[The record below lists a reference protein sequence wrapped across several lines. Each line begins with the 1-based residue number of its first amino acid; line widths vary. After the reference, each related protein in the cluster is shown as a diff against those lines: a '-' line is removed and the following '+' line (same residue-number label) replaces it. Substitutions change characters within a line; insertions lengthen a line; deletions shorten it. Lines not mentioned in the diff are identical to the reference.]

1 MYLRGPARRY
11 LLPEARGA
19 EMPDHGQLQVD
30 EQGDGYQ
37 LRATDMVERLPYKE
51 DVSVTRLRCQD
62 GALCRE
68 GQHAVGDQHALR
80 PSRRARRLAA
90 RKQIFRIQRRG
101 IEQSPLARQAMNVDS
116 GLLIPEYGRPSWR

>member
-80 PSRRARRLAA
+80 PSRRARRIAD
-90 RKQIFRIQRRG
+90 RKQIFRIRRRG
-101 IEQSPLARQAMNVDS
+101 IEQSPLARQARSAEHTSELQSLMRIS
-116 GLLIPEYGRPSWR
+116 Y

>member
-1 MYLRGPARRY
+1 MYFRGPARRY

-37 LRATDMVERLPYKE
+37 LRATDMVERIQYKE
-51 DVSVTRLRCQD
+51 DVYVTRLRCQD

-68 GQHAVGDQHALR
+68 GKNAVEMGTEGW
-80 PSRRARRLAA
+80 RARVDRYASYSVVVYEIKTN
-90 RKQIFRIQRRG
+90 KQ
-101 IEQSPLARQAMNVDS
+101 M
-116 GLLIPEYGRPSWR
+116 